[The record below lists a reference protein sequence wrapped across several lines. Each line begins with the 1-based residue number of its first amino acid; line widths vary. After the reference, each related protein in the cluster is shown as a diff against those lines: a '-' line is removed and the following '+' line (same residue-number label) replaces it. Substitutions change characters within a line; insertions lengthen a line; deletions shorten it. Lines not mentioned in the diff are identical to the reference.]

1 MTAAVGDTEGATKSR
16 LTGKGKGGRGSQTWL
31 RHYQKKGSHRWL
43 RLEHGGSQGW
53 LRLRH
58 KRMKRKIFTIG
69 ILMGTLLWA
78 GRGTCAFGQTPYRSV
93 SLDRSGL
100 SWTSYLTWWTNL
112 ADLALGA
119 PNLGVDID
127 LRNPQRMWTQSV
139 ALQFR
144 TGADSQY
151 NLFCGDYKRSVIDNF
166 GVQAQYRVHLSPYKH
181 PEYHKGR
188 YYVGPYVEYQTL
200 DKRSNAGLVLGYDY
214 PGVSWGNRYFLE
226 FSGGGNIGYNLE
238 KKGVVDLHFAV
249 AFRTLSIS
257 NKYWK
262 PDEMQYVRNNLSNE
276 IAQKR
281 IDSLLQ
287 QMTLAPVTLNVKSAA
302 GDSLLE
308 EPVTIESVRKA
319 FAQQY
324 DDPYL
329 VVGRLEEMKE
339 NSPLPMSEP
348 SEYNNVLYRLSL
360 LPKDYDSEEG
370 EATYIMPFRVRI
382 EGYDEA
388 MARRHSFNEALRNAY
403 TENGKRLPALL
414 LKPAS
419 MDSMAESASLQ
430 RVLALFDEQWKS
442 SHLQECEVI
451 GLYYRK
457 DGNFQP
463 ITAEDMNKRGTYAI
477 GLKFHPQ
484 VFESYD
490 SLVTRFTILPDID
503 NREQEMYDRFLAV
516 YNKETFYVECPW
528 LNGKEKAVTV
538 DDVIAALD
546 RGGMTGY
553 TEDQIELPDSIRYG
567 RNVGTTTYGPALQ
580 PLQFIFVVEDSVG
593 MRQGTRMLEALT
605 MGVDARRATWNTK
618 YGLDAHGPLVE
629 GKYKAEAEDEFDNP
643 EVEVAD
649 REELLKAVSEYLVKI
664 DPSLEGMKIEDAWVT
679 NYAYT
684 GLHKLQA
691 NDSTPEGAVWTV
703 LQFKYRLLYMDGR
716 PRVATAN
723 VAYRIKRPEGSGQP

>member
-1 MTAAVGDTEGATKSR
+1 
-16 LTGKGKGGRGSQTWL
+16 
-31 RHYQKKGSHRWL
+31 
-43 RLEHGGSQGW
+43 
-53 LRLRH
+53 
-58 KRMKRKIFTIG
+58 
-69 ILMGTLLWA
+69 MGTLLWA
-78 GRGTCAFGQTPYRSV
+78 GRGTCALGQTPYRSV

-100 SWTSYLTWWTNL
+100 SWTSYLTWWTDL

-151 NLFCGDYKRSVIDNF
+151 KLFRGDYSGSVLDNF

-226 FSGGGNIGYNLE
+226 FSGGGSIGYNLD

-249 AFRTLSIS
+249 GFRTLSIS

-339 NSPLPMSEP
+339 NSPLPMTEP

-360 LPKDYDSEEG
+360 LPKDYDSEAG

-388 MARRHSFNEALRNAY
+388 LARRRSFNEALRNAY

-419 MDSMAESASLQ
+419 MDSMAESASVQ
-430 RVLALFDEQWKS
+430 RVLSLFDEQWKNN
-442 SHLQECEVI
+442 HLQEREVT

-457 DGNFQP
+457 DGDFQP
-463 ITAEDMNKRGTYAI
+463 ISAEDMNKRGTYAI

-484 VFESYD
+484 VFESFD
-490 SLVTRFTILPDID
+490 SLVTRQISTIE
-503 NREQEMYDRFLAV
+503 NRRCTTDSLQSITRRRSTWSV
-516 YNKETFYVECPW
+516 
-528 LNGKEKAVTV
+528 
-538 DDVIAALD
+538 
-546 RGGMTGY
+546 RG
-553 TEDQIELPDSIRYG
+553 
-567 RNVGTTTYGPALQ
+567 
-580 PLQFIFVVEDSVG
+580 
-593 MRQGTRMLEALT
+593 
-605 MGVDARRATWNTK
+605 
-618 YGLDAHGPLVE
+618 
-629 GKYKAEAEDEFDNP
+629 
-643 EVEVAD
+643 
-649 REELLKAVSEYLVKI
+649 
-664 DPSLEGMKIEDAWVT
+664 
-679 NYAYT
+679 
-684 GLHKLQA
+684 
-691 NDSTPEGAVWTV
+691 
-703 LQFKYRLLYMDGR
+703 
-716 PRVATAN
+716 
-723 VAYRIKRPEGSGQP
+723 